1 MTDQKR
7 VSDLVNIE
15 SFKPFLGVAVSWAVL
30 SLVLVYLRAQ
40 VHGHYAQTLLT
51 FVFFWIVC
59 LFSLYALVRL
69 VAILLD
75 LGNESGEKR
84 TLLTIQAFYWAFIKL
99 VCVGILITGLI
110 RASEAEYLGLALVL
124 GSTTYL
130 ITPLVGGYLWS
141 RRFRHHA

>member
-1 MTDQKR
+1 M
-7 VSDLVNIE
+7 L
-15 SFKPFLGVAVSWAVL
+15 KPFVFVALSWAFLGVLLTGIRALSHGNLGVS
-30 SLVLVYLRAQ
+30 
-40 VHGHYAQTLLT
+40 LLT
-51 FVFFWIVC
+51 FGFFWLIC
-59 LFSLYALVRL
+59 ILSLYALARV

-75 LGNESGEKR
+75 LGNESSEKR
-84 TLLTIQAFYWAFIKL
+84 TALTIQAFYWAFIKL
-99 VCVGILITGLI
+99 ACVGILITGLV